1 MNRLDP
7 WMSPQLPRCFSCTAE
22 MARDLFVAE
31 RAFGDR
37 RASDAGAWPRSA
49 KGRTLPSDHRERND
63 RSRVERKLMLAH
75 SANCLCARRQPQN
88 RCDADHSKASIG
100 CILDY
105 QGTALPEIAAL
116 A

>member
-75 SANCLCARRQPQN
+75 SLNCLCARRQPQN
-88 RCDADHSKASIG
+88 RCDADHSNGIDRVYPRLSGNSITG
-100 CILDY
+100 
-105 QGTALPEIAAL
+105 
-116 A
+116 

>member
-1 MNRLDP
+1 
-7 WMSPQLPRCFSCTAE
+7 MSPQLLRCFSCTAE

-31 RAFGDR
+31 RTFGDR

-88 RCDADHSKASIG
+88 SCTCKNRIKASNDSIMIVSQKG
-100 CILDY
+100 FL
-105 QGTALPEIAAL
+105 
-116 A
+116 